1 MTGTFWRMTLETTRE
16 PASLAACPTTRP
28 SFSSVAVSTTSMR
41 LPGLMKPQ
49 TELTESTGTVTARWP
64 SAMRSAKGVFGSVSM
79 SIQKMGVLAEMRRL
93 ALRLTIFSITSENVF
108 W

>member
-1 MTGTFWRMTLETTRE
+1 
-16 PASLAACPTTRP
+16 
-28 SFSSVAVSTTSMR
+28 MR

-64 SAMRSAKGVFGSVSM
+64 SAMRSANGVFGSVAM
-79 SIQKMGVLAEMRRL
+79 SIQKTGVFAAMRRF
-93 ALRLTIFSITSENVF
+93 AFRLTIFYITSESAF